1 MPMKNIQ
8 PTKNKFDEKLFQ
20 RILRMAEGSQS
31 LIQLEVCRKYFLQFK
46 EWYDTSPDTET
57 KFKSKF
63 EQRKLELLNEQIKE
77 EQHNENVKRM

>member
-31 LIQLEVCRKYFLQFK
+31 LIQLDVCRKYFLQFK
-46 EWYDTSPDTET
+46 EWYDTSPEIET
-57 KFKSKF
+57 KFERKF
-63 EQRKLELLNEQIKE
+63 EQRSKDLLKLKTKE
-77 EQHNENVKRM
+77 EQHNENVKKT